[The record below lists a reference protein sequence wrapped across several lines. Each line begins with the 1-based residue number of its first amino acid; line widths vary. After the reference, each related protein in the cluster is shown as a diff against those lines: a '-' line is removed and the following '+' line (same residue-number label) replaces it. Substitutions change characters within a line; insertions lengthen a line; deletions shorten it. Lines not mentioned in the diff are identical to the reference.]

1 MTSRMFV
8 ACVAIPYLDIYN
20 KHAGILNWLLGN
32 LIDLETT
39 KPLQLFLVSG
49 ALSVLTGHASW

>member
-1 MTSRMFV
+1 MFV
-8 ACVAIPYLDIYN
+8 ACIAIPYLDIYN